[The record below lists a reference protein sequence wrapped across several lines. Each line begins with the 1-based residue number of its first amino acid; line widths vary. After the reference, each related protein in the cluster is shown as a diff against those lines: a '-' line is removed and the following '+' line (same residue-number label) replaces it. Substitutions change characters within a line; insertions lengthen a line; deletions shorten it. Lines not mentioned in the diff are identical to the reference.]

1 MLIVIMLCAA
11 AALIV
16 SGAAV
21 AFGPGPALIVAGVL
35 LGLAAYDLTRPRP
48 GGSL

>member
-16 SGAAV
+16 AGV
-21 AFGPGPALIVAGVL
+21 ALTFGPGPALVAAGVL